1 MELDKKRKKKKA
13 PKAPPLPVFLHSKN
27 EPRSRWTEDHRL
39 LLRRWRPREES
50 RRRQQGCSQ
59 EARGSSQRFVS
70 LVCEH
75 ANTPPDSR
83 FFSLFCLFDLF
94 YVRVLHLYT
103 VVYYGI
109 IREYLKKKKRPIC
122 IKQQRQALIMQPP
135 LAYIVTHDT
144 NRRHR
149 QGGASRERAAARDQ
163 ETSPAEE
170 I

>member
-1 MELDKKRKKKKA
+1 ML
-13 PKAPPLPVFLHSKN
+13 
-27 EPRSRWTEDHRL
+27 PRSARL
-39 LLRRWRPREES
+39 ISKVRFPRV
-50 RRRQQGCSQ
+50 RTRKHA
-59 EARGSSQRFVS
+59 ARLSPF
-70 LVCEH
+70 L
-75 ANTPPDSR
+75 
-83 FFSLFCLFDLF
+83 SLFCLFDLF

-109 IREYLKKKKRPIC
+109 IHEYLKKKKRPIC